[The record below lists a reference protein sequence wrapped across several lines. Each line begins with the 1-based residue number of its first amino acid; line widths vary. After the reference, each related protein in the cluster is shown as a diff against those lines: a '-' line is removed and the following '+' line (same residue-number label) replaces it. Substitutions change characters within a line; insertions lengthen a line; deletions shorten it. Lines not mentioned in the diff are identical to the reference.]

1 MGRFFPAQLRRC
13 ASWKWS
19 SHRNCIICITTG
31 TVSTTICKNTVTV
44 STIICITTVTV
55 SIMYTTCICNHLFT
69 MKLAQPCEP
78 GVRSVCA
85 SHAPAWLKKAI
96 VTLDGTPWVW
106 RRLKEDIVVWQP
118 QLGPM
123 VQPCAT

>member
-1 MGRFFPAQLRRC
+1 MRFLEVVLPSQLYNLYNY
-13 ASWKWS
+13 
-19 SHRNCIICITTG
+19 RNCQHHNLYNYSYCQYH
-31 TVSTTICKNTVTV
+31 VHN
-44 STIICITTVTV
+44 
-55 SIMYTTCICNHLFT
+55 MYTHSFT
-69 MKLAQPCEP
+69 RKLAQPCEP
-78 GVRSVCA
+78 DVRSVRA

-118 QLGPM
+118 QLGSM